1 MSDDPKSDIDYSEE
15 LIFSF
20 EELLSIRTNSSV
32 IANYKYDMSLLKFK
46 TAISCKTITSFC

>member
-20 EELLSIRTNSSV
+20 EELLSIRASSSK
-32 IANYKYDMSLLKFK
+32 IINYKYEMSLLKFK
-46 TAISCKTITSFC
+46 TAIRCKTITSFC